1 MTATLTIAHGFNG
14 PPDSGQG
21 GYSAGLLANVLGG
34 SDVEVT
40 LRKPPP
46 LGTPM
51 NVHRDGDRLT
61 LLDGD
66 TLVAEAQRSETTAAL
81 PDPVSFA
88 DAEAASHNYPG
99 LREHI
104 FPTCLVCGPD
114 RTDQD
119 GMRLFPGPVDGRSVS
134 AAPWVASPRFA
145 GEDESLRHEF
155 VWAALDCPSGWST
168 SDLASG
174 RPLVLGRISAR
185 LVRPVVAG
193 ERYVVVGWPGSE
205 DGRKVYAGSA
215 IFDEDGAPCA
225 YAATTW
231 IRLRE

>member
-1 MTATLTIAHGFNG
+1 MTDTITIAHGFNG

-51 NVHRDGDRLT
+51 TVNRDGDRVT
-61 LLDGD
+61 LLDGE
-66 TLVAEAQRSETTAAL
+66 TLVAEAQHSQVETTL

-88 DAEAASHNYPG
+88 DAEAASRNFPG
-99 LREHI
+99 FDEHT

-114 RTDQD
+114 RTD
-119 GMRLFPGPVDGRSVS
+119 GMRLFPGLVDGRTVS

-145 GEDESLRHEF
+145 GEGGSLRNEF
-155 VWAALDCPSGWST
+155 IWAALDCPSGWSIP
-168 SDLASG
+168 DLASG
-174 RPLVLGRISAR
+174 RPAMLGRIAAKIE
-185 LVRPVVAG
+185 RPVVAG
-193 ERYVVVGWPGSE
+193 ERYVAVGWPGSE
-205 DGRKVYAGSA
+205 DARKLYAGSA
-215 IFDEDGAPCA
+215 IFDEDGTPYA
-225 YAATTW
+225 YAVTTW